1 MRTQHTRRVGELVS
15 RGRVAAR
22 LVGLTVAGSSTVAT
36 VQLPGGAT
44 RDVVLAGAPDAA
56 LARRL
61 SAGFRRVVWVR
72 IDAGGNDVHC
82 ELFGLTRRPQRTR
95 MPLSAALALADAGAP
110 TVVRV
115 PAAAAGE
122 A

>member
-1 MRTQHTRRVGELVS
+1 MRSQRTRRMGEPVS
-15 RGRVAAR
+15 AGRVPAR
-22 LVGLTVAGSSTVAT
+22 LMGLTVAGSSTVAT
-36 VQLPGGAT
+36 VRLSGGAL

-72 IDAGGNDVHC
+72 IDTGGDDVHC
-82 ELFGLTRRPQRTR
+82 ELFGLTRRPRRTR
-95 MPLSAALALADAGAP
+95 LPLSAALALADAGAP

-115 PAAAAGE
+115 PAAAGE

>member
-1 MRTQHTRRVGELVS
+1 MRTQHTRRVGEPVS
-15 RGRVAAR
+15 AARVAAR
-22 LVGLTVAGSSTVAT
+22 LAGLTVAGSSTVAT
-36 VQLPGGAT
+36 VRLPGGAT

-61 SAGFRRVVWVR
+61 SAGFRRVSWVR
-72 IDAGGNDVHC
+72 IDAGGRQPHC
-82 ELFGLTRRPQRTR
+82 ELFGMTRCPRRAR
-95 MPLSAALALADAGAP
+95 LPLSAALALADAGAP

-122 A
+122 G